1 MPEGIP
7 YSSTNVIAGTGLDL
21 NYIGNHCYAYSGEF
35 EASTSDQTV
44 LNFTTGSKYIVGE
57 LFVSGPI
64 EPGASTGAITTFIVK
79 MNGINAI
86 LLKVD
91 SAQEDQPNN
100 EKVKLILPPYTNLT
114 VITDSDANSSSRHT
128 TTAFTGEVH

>member
-1 MPEGIP
+1 MPEGVG
-7 YSSTNVIAGTGLDL
+7 YSGSNVIAGTGLDL
-21 NYIGNHCYAYSGEF
+21 NYIGNHCYAYGGEF
-35 EASTSDQTV
+35 AASTSDQTV

-57 LFVSGPI
+57 LFVSGVI

-79 MNGINAI
+79 INGINAI

-100 EKVKLILPPYTNLT
+100 ENVKLILPPYTNLT
-114 VITDSDANSSSRHT
+114 VVTDSDATSADRKS